1 MTHTPPANSGQ
12 FEATRLAVT
21 HTLEATR
28 PGWAAVND
36 LELPFEDALRLFFA
50 LAGGNHDAV

>member
-1 MTHTPPANSGQ
+1 MSTPTPANRGQ

-28 PGWAAVND
+28 HGWAAVND